1 MNGNPYFSVP
11 DSYYL
16 GRDVYAKNTIFSRCK
31 THCRLTAWIQKEF
44 RAQTFAVNSINSR
57 RIGTLLL
64 SLLLL
69 LLHGAEMFMPK
80 NTIFSRCQTHC
91 GIVGGN
97 PQRISSTNVSGQL
110 YQKWMKRGP
119 FFFASDSHYCM
130 GKLYFRDAK
139 LIVKLKSGIHNEFQA
154 DCMCWSD

>member
-1 MNGNPYFSVP
+1 MNFGQLHQKWMNGNPYFSVP

-69 LLHGAEMFMPK
+69 LLHVYAQKHYIFEMPNSLWDCRRESTK
-80 NTIFSRCQTHC
+80 NFENKRF
-91 GIVGGN
+91 
-97 PQRISSTNVSGQL
+97 RSTLSKVDEKGTL
-110 YQKWMKRGP
+110 
-119 FFFASDSHYCM
+119 
-130 GKLYFRDAK
+130 LFR
-139 LIVKLKSGIHNEFQA
+139 L
-154 DCMCWSD
+154 